1 MTKDALNHDIRNA
14 EMIEIGSKAAPASVP
29 AVPFGE
35 LIVALVFVI
44 GFRVIAFG
52 LAANFAPV
60 ERGTNLPA

>member
-1 MTKDALNHDIRNA
+1 
-14 EMIEIGSKAAPASVP
+14 MIEIGPKAAPASVP